1 MSHLLSRGQEAP
13 REGELQRGT
22 VKAWRRWAV
31 FIGLVVLEA
40 GYLAAWFIAKKSEA
54 YAEAERFVRG
64 SGVVAENVGSVTS
77 VSLEP
82 FGLSLR
88 FSGAGARVAFELAV
102 EASRASGTADVELA
116 KDGTW
121 RVMAARLTLPNR
133 QPITIAP

>member
-1 MSHLLSRGQEAP
+1 MKHW
-13 REGELQRGT
+13 
-22 VKAWRRWAV
+22 KRWAV
-31 FIGLVVLEA
+31 IITLVLLEA
-40 GYLAAWFIAKKSEA
+40 SYLAAWFIAKKSDA

-64 SGVVAENVGSVTS
+64 NGVVAENVGSITN

-88 FSGAGARVAFELAV
+88 FTGGGGRVAFEMSV

-116 KDGTW
+116 KNGTW
-121 RVMAARLTLPNR
+121 RVLAARLTLPNR